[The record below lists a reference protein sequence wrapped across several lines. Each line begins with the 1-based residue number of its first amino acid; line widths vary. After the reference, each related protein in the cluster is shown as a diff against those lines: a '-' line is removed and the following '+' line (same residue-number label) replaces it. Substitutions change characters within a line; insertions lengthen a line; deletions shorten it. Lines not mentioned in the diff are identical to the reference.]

1 MDPKTVL
8 VVHPNPATHRKVDEA
23 LGQTGFPVLHTR
35 GSQGLTEVIEGQQVD
50 VVLSAITL
58 DSTNGYDLG
67 RTLRDRFPAALIFL
81 LAGGFEVYN
90 VDRAESCGV
99 DGRIGVPFTPI
110 GLRAVL
116 EDKLGA
122 LPRLS
127 ELPEPPLVGL
137 GEVPSYAGAI
147 LVDDVATPQVPTG
160 SPPPRPGPPG
170 TEERLASF
178 LPRDHRA
185 AKLVAVDPSVVGP
198 ALEKAVLEVLPE
210 VVEGALRTAL
220 ASSPEFRTIVAEAV
234 SEVLKARLPEIA
246 AQVLA
251 HRDADA

>member
-23 LGQTGFPVLHTR
+23 LGQTGFPVLHAR
-35 GSQGLTEVIEGQQVD
+35 GSEGLDEVLDGQSVD

-90 VDRAESCGV
+90 VGRAEACGV

-116 EDKLGA
+116 EDKLGV
-122 LPRLS
+122 LPRLP
-127 ELPEPPLVGL
+127 ELPREGR
-137 GEVPSYAGAI
+137 GDVPVYEGAI
-147 LVDDVATPQVPTG
+147 LVEDAAAAAAAPACVPV
-160 SPPPRPGPPG
+160 SAARPGPPA

-178 LPRDHRA
+178 LPRDHRP
-185 AKLVAVDPSVVGP
+185 AKLVAVDPTVVGP

-220 ASSPEFRTIVAEAV
+220 ASSPDFRQVVADAVREVVAE
-234 SEVLKARLPEIA
+234 RLPEIA
-246 AQVLA
+246 EQVS
-251 HRDADA
+251 RQS